1 MQPARWSN
9 KPGAGL
15 RAAMLRLALWS
26 AVLLGATAGIVCARE
41 PVTPIAFVGVN
52 VVDVTNGEIRRNT
65 TVLIE
70 GQRITR
76 VTDRADRTPLPARTR
91 QIRAEGKFLI
101 PGLWDMHVH
110 SFLDEHD
117 PDWMAP
123 LFIANGV
130 TGVRDMGT
138 FIPLTRVR
146 RLREQ
151 ILAGERV
158 GPRMVIAGPLLNGFN
173 SVWNDPKGLPDPR
186 ELSRALQ
193 TLKSQGADFVK
204 IYALMTPETYAQVI
218 SESRRLGLP
227 VSGQV
232 PETIAASEAADS
244 GQRSIEHLD
253 KIVLG
258 CSTIEPE
265 ILAIKEDILRSM
277 PMRADE
283 GFLNQLYPTPEEIA
297 QMLSSMDG
305 DRCEQLVQR
314 LAKTH
319 TAIVPTLVLS
329 HMYSEHQGVAR
340 DERVKY
346 IPRSVRQAWGVTDE
360 QIHRGLRD
368 HQALIDTLDQVSR
381 QLLRPMYH
389 AGVPLLAGTHT
400 AAITPFI
407 YPGFSLHD
415 ELQSMARAGVRAI
428 DALRSAT
435 IEPARALGKE
445 NTLGSIAPGKL
456 ADLVLLEANPLDD
469 IANTRRI
476 HAVVANGRLFDRAA
490 LDRLLSEATERAR

>member
-1 MQPARWSN
+1 MVLSMRRIALLFVLAVVCGPGWARD
-9 KPGAGL
+9 AD
-15 RAAMLRLALWS
+15 
-26 AVLLGATAGIVCARE
+26 
-41 PVTPIAFVGVN
+41 TPLAFVGVN
-52 VVDVTNGEIRRNT
+52 VVDVTTGEIRRDV

-70 GQRITR
+70 GTRISR
-76 VTDRADRTPLPARTR
+76 VAARNERTSLPARTR
-91 QIRAEGKFLI
+91 QIQASGKYLI

-110 SFLDEHD
+110 SYLGEQD
-117 PDWMAP
+117 PDWIDP
-123 LFIANGV
+123 LLLANGV
-130 TGVRDMGT
+130 TGIRDMGT

-173 SVWNDPKGLPDPR
+173 TVWNDGKGLPDQT
-186 ELSRALQ
+186 ELARAVR
-193 TLKSQGADFVK
+193 TLKSQGADFIK
-204 IYALMTPETYAQVI
+204 IYALMTPETYAQVMQ
-218 SESRRLGLP
+218 EATRLGLP

-258 CSTIEPE
+258 CSSIEPD

-283 GFLNQLYPTPEEIA
+283 GFLTQLYPTPEEIA
-297 QMLSSMDG
+297 QMLGSLDA
-305 DRCEQLVQR
+305 DRCEQLMAR

-329 HMYSEHQGVAR
+329 HMYSQRHDATQDSR
-340 DERVKY
+340 IKY
-346 IPRSVRQAWGVTDE
+346 VPRAVRQAWGVIDG
-360 QIHRGLRD
+360 QIHEGLRE
-368 HQALIDTLDQVSR
+368 HQVLIDMLDEFAR
-381 QLLRPMYH
+381 QLLRPMYN

-400 AAITPFI
+400 AATTPFI

-415 ELQSMARAGVRAI
+415 ELQSMVRAGIRPL

-435 IEPARALGKE
+435 IEPARALGRE
-445 NTLGSIAPGKL
+445 TALGTVAAGRL
-456 ADLVLLEANPLDD
+456 ADLVLLDANPLED
-469 IANTRRI
+469 IGNTQRI
-476 HAVVANGRLFDRAA
+476 HAVLANGRLFDRAA
-490 LDRLLSEATERAR
+490 LDRLLAQAAERAR

>member
-1 MQPARWSN
+1 MISLPAR
-9 KPGAGL
+9 
-15 RAAMLRLALWS
+15 ALS
-26 AVLLGATAGIVCARE
+26 LTLLVFVTATAWAAE
-41 PVTPIAFVGVN
+41 PAAPLAIVGVN
-52 VVDVTNGEIRRNT
+52 VVDVASGEIRRDA

-70 GQRITR
+70 GQRIAR
-76 VTDRADRTPLPARTR
+76 VSDRRERTPLPARTR
-91 QIRAEGKFLI
+91 QIRATGKYLI

-110 SFLDEHD
+110 SFLGEQD

-123 LFIANGV
+123 LFVANGI

-138 FIPLTRVR
+138 FIPLARVR

-173 SVWNDPKGLPDPR
+173 TVWNDVTGVPDQR
-186 ELSRALQ
+186 ELARAVQ
-193 TLKSQGADFVK
+193 ALKSQGADFIK
-204 IYALMTPETYAQVI
+204 IYALMTPESYGQVM
-218 SESRRLGLP
+218 SEAKRLGLP

-265 ILAIKEDILRSM
+265 ILAIKEDILRTM

-297 QMLSSMDG
+297 QMLGSMDA
-305 DRCEQLVQR
+305 DRCELLLAR

-329 HMYSEHQGVAR
+329 NMYSERHNGGQ
-340 DERVKY
+340 DERLKF
-346 IPRSVRQAWGVTDE
+346 IPRAVRQSWGVMDAD
-360 QIHRGLRD
+360 IHRGLRD
-368 HQALIDTLDQVSR
+368 HQRLIDTLDEVAR
-381 QLLRPMYH
+381 QLLRPMH
-389 AGVPLLAGTHT
+389 NAGVPLLAGTHT

-415 ELQSMARAGVRAI
+415 ELQSMVRAGMRPI

-435 IEPARALGKE
+435 SEPARALGRE
-445 NTLGSIAPGKL
+445 STLGSITAGRL
-456 ADLVLLEANPLDD
+456 ADLVLLEGNPLED

-490 LDRLLSEATERAR
+490 LDRLLVGAAERAR

>member
-1 MQPARWSN
+1 MRI
-9 KPGAGL
+9 GL
-15 RAAMLRLALWS
+15 WVIGLCALG
-26 AVLLGATAGIVCARE
+26 LGAVA
-41 PVTPIAFVGVN
+41 PVYSATRQPPTPLAIVGVN
-52 VVDVTNGEIRRNT
+52 VVDVASGEIRRDA

-70 GQRITR
+70 GERITR
-76 VTDRADRTPLPARTR
+76 VVTATDRAPLPARTR
-91 QIRAEGKFLI
+91 QIQAKGKYLI

-110 SFLDEHD
+110 SFLGEQD
-117 PDWMAP
+117 PAWMAP
-123 LFIANGV
+123 LFVANGV

-138 FIPLTRVR
+138 FIPLARVR

-173 SVWNDPKGLPDPR
+173 TVWNDSAGIPDQP
-186 ELSRALQ
+186 EVVRAMQ
-193 TLKSQGADFVK
+193 TLRSQGADFIK
-204 IYALMTPETYAQVI
+204 IYALMTPETYAQVMR
-218 SESRRLGLP
+218 EARRLGLP

-232 PETIAASEAADS
+232 PETIAAGEAADS

-265 ILAIKEDILRSM
+265 ILSIKEDILRSM

-283 GFLNQLYPTPEEIA
+283 GFLSQLYPTPEEIA
-297 QMLSSMDG
+297 QMLGSLDA
-305 DRCEQLVQR
+305 DRCEALVGR

-329 HMYSEHQGVAR
+329 RMYSERHNATR
-340 DERVKY
+340 DERIKY
-346 IPRSVRQAWGVTDE
+346 IPRTVRQSWDVTDAE
-360 QIHRGLRD
+360 IRRGLRN
-368 HQALIDTLDQVSR
+368 HQMLIDTLDEFAR
-381 QLLRPMYH
+381 QLLRPMYN

-415 ELQSMARAGVRAI
+415 ELQAMVRAGMRPI

-435 IEPARALGKE
+435 LEPARALGRE
-445 NTLGSIAPGKL
+445 STLGSVATGRL
-456 ADLVLLEANPLDD
+456 ADLVLLDANPLED
-469 IANTRRI
+469 ISHTRRI
-476 HAVVANGRLFDRAA
+476 HAVLANGRLFDRAA
-490 LDRLLSEATERAR
+490 LDRLLVEVADKAR

>member
-1 MQPARWSN
+1 
-9 KPGAGL
+9 
-15 RAAMLRLALWS
+15 MLRLRRIALLF
-26 AVLLGATAGIVCARE
+26 LLGSACALAWARDAA
-41 PVTPIAFVGVN
+41 PPLAFVGVN
-52 VVDVTNGEIRRNT
+52 VVDVTSGEIRRDA

-70 GQRITR
+70 GTRITR
-76 VTDRADRTPLPARTR
+76 VAGRNDRTPLPTRTR
-91 QIRAEGKFLI
+91 KIQASGKYLI

-110 SFLDEHD
+110 SFLGEQD
-117 PDWMAP
+117 PDWIDP
-123 LFIANGV
+123 LLLANGV
-130 TGVRDMGT
+130 TGIRDMGT
-138 FIPLTRVR
+138 FIPLARVR

-173 SVWNDPKGLPDPR
+173 AVWNDGKGLPDQT
-186 ELSRALQ
+186 ELARAVR
-193 TLKSQGADFVK
+193 TLKSQGADFIK
-204 IYALMTPETYAQVI
+204 IYALMTPETYAQVMR
-218 SESRRLGLP
+218 EATRLGLP

-258 CSTIEPE
+258 CSSIESE

-283 GFLNQLYPTPEEIA
+283 GFLAQLYPTPEEIA
-297 QMLSSMDG
+297 QMLSSLDA
-305 DRCEQLVQR
+305 DRCEQLMAR

-329 HMYSEHQGVAR
+329 HMYSRRHDAAQDPR
-340 DERVKY
+340 IKY
-346 IPRSVRQAWGVTDE
+346 VPRAVRQAWGVLDG
-360 QIHRGLRD
+360 QIHEGLRE
-368 HQALIDTLDQVSR
+368 HQVLIDTLDEFAR
-381 QLLRPMYH
+381 QLLKPMYN

-400 AAITPFI
+400 AATTPFI

-415 ELQSMARAGVRAI
+415 ELQSMVRAGIRPL

-435 IEPARALGKE
+435 LEPARALSRE
-445 NTLGSIAPGKL
+445 ATLGAVAAGRL
-456 ADLVLLEANPLDD
+456 ADLVLLEANPLED

-490 LDRLLSEATERAR
+490 LDRLLAQVAERAR

>member
-1 MQPARWSN
+1 MLLSIRRVA
-9 KPGAGL
+9 L
-15 RAAMLRLALWS
+15 LFLLAAMCGPGWARD
-26 AVLLGATAGIVCARE
+26 ATA
-41 PVTPIAFVGVN
+41 PLAFVGVN
-52 VVDVTNGEIRRNT
+52 VVDVTTGEIRRDA

-70 GQRITR
+70 GTRISR
-76 VTDRADRTPLPARTR
+76 VAGRNERIALPPRTR
-91 QIRAEGKFLI
+91 QIQAGGKYLI

-110 SFLDEHD
+110 SYLGEQD
-117 PDWMAP
+117 PDWIAP
-123 LFIANGV
+123 LLLANGV
-130 TGVRDMGT
+130 TGIRDMGT
-138 FIPLTRVR
+138 FIPLARVR

-158 GPRMVIAGPLLNGFN
+158 GPRMVIAGPLVNGFN
-173 SVWNDPKGLPDPR
+173 TVWNDGKGLPDQT
-186 ELSRALQ
+186 ELVRAVR
-193 TLKSQGADFVK
+193 TLKSQGADFIK
-204 IYALMTPETYAQVI
+204 IYALMTPETYAQVMQ
-218 SESRRLGLP
+218 EATRLGLP

-258 CSTIEPE
+258 CSSIEPD

-283 GFLNQLYPTPEEIA
+283 GFLTQLYPTPEEIA
-297 QMLSSMDG
+297 QMLGSLDA
-305 DRCEQLVQR
+305 DRCEQLMAR

-329 HMYSEHQGVAR
+329 HMYSQRHDATQDPR
-340 DERVKY
+340 IKY
-346 IPRSVRQAWGVTDE
+346 VPRAVRQAWGVLDG
-360 QIHRGLRD
+360 QIHEGLRA
-368 HQALIDTLDQVSR
+368 HQVLIDTLDEFSR

-400 AAITPFI
+400 AATTPFI

-415 ELQSMARAGVRAI
+415 ELQSMVRAGIRPL

-435 IEPARALGKE
+435 IEPARALGRE
-445 NTLGSIAPGKL
+445 AALGAVAAGRL
-456 ADLVLLEANPLDD
+456 ADLVLLDANPLED
-469 IANTRRI
+469 IGNTRRI
-476 HAVVANGRLFDRAA
+476 HAVLANGRLFDRAA
-490 LDRLLSEATERAR
+490 LDRLLAQAAERAR

>member
-1 MQPARWSN
+1 MLATRWCIASRVTLLRWLLW
-9 KPGAGL
+9 GIAALLVGGSAAAGE
-15 RAAMLRLALWS
+15 
-26 AVLLGATAGIVCARE
+26 AGS
-41 PVTPIAFVGVN
+41 PLAFVGVN
-52 VVDVTNGEIRRNT
+52 VVDVSSGDVRRNA

-76 VTDRADRTPLPARTR
+76 IADRGDRTPLPPRTR

-110 SFLDEHD
+110 SFLGERD
-117 PDWMAP
+117 PDWMDP
-123 LFIANGV
+123 LFIVNGV

-138 FIPLTRVR
+138 FVPLTRVR
-146 RLREQ
+146 RLRDQ

-158 GPRMVIAGPLLNGFN
+158 GPRMVIAGPLVNGFN
-173 SVWNDPKGLPDPR
+173 SVWNDPGGVPDRR
-186 ELSRALQ
+186 ELARALQ
-193 TLKSQGADFVK
+193 TLKSQGADFIK
-204 IYALMTPETYAQVI
+204 IYALMTPETYAHI
-218 SESRRLGLP
+218 IEEARRLDLP

-258 CSTIEPE
+258 CSSIEPE
-265 ILAIKEDILRSM
+265 ILSIKEDILRSM

-297 QMLSSMDG
+297 QMLGSMDA
-305 DRCEQLVQR
+305 DRCEQLLQR

-329 HMYSEHQGVAR
+329 HMYSERHNAAR
-340 DERVKY
+340 DERIKY
-346 IPRSVRQAWGVTDE
+346 VPQPIRQAWGVTDE

-368 HQALIDTLDQVSR
+368 HQSLIDTLDQVSR

-389 AGVPLLAGTHT
+389 VGVPLLAGTHT
-400 AAITPFI
+400 AAVTPFI

-415 ELQSMARAGVRAI
+415 ELLAMSRAGVRAI
-428 DALRSAT
+428 DILRSAT
-435 IEPARALGKE
+435 IEPARAIGRE
-445 NTLGSIAPGKL
+445 STLGSIAAGKL
-456 ADLVLLEANPLDD
+456 ADLVLLDANPLDD
-469 IANTRRI
+469 IANTQRI
-476 HAVVANGRLFDRAA
+476 RAVVANGRLFDRAA
-490 LDRLLSEATERAR
+490 LDRLLREAAERAR